1 MLCIRFCFISLFFPY
16 GLLFSVCKFENYGQ
30 LFAKLVT
37 FPLSTSMPFC
47 SKYDFF
53 LALSIKR
60 KNLLFLLLLNLNCPY
75 TLLCPFKCT
84 EETFPS
90 LASRVLACFNWL
102 LECCPAKVINLNLL
116 SLLEDERPS
125 GPEMSQPSFPS
136 WSPRDMG
143 QWQGRYLCYICF
155 WSIFLIDFPVSEPN
169 VPPVLEIP
177 GVSDNE
183 VFLGLWNNNIIASGP
198 PLLLATVSEV
208 SSSQI
213 TSFLFSTCYFCDVL
227 SPALF
232 VLVSNAFYFL
242 TAKFSGVWKES
253 IDIPELSRSLFT
265 QFYRWENSGRSS

>member
-1 MLCIRFCFISLFFPY
+1 M
-16 GLLFSVCKFENYGQ
+16 CKFENYGQ

-37 FPLSTSMPFC
+37 FPLSTSIPFC

-155 WSIFLIDFPVSEPN
+155 WSIFLVDFPVSEPN

-183 VFLGLWNNNIIASGP
+183 VFLGLWNNNVIASGP

-213 TSFLFSTCYFCDVL
+213 IFFLVNFYIISGLGDSDFGDCHYLSYLDINSFKTIIRLWKHGGVRDV
-227 SPALF
+227 P
-232 VLVSNAFYFL
+232 
-242 TAKFSGVWKES
+242 
-253 IDIPELSRSLFT
+253 ISLPLKL
-265 QFYRWENSGRSS
+265 Q